1 MPHEVMKDIYLIRV
15 PLPGN
20 PLKNLNSYLIKG
32 AERSLLIDTGFN
44 IDACHEALI
53 DGINALG
60 VSLDDLDIFLTHVHS
75 DHTGLIGRLK
85 TEKNRIFISSTDLL
99 VLDRF
104 RSTLRWKEIEEQ
116 SLLYGFSKEEIV
128 ENRQTNPFKN
138 YLPPQDLKIET
149 IEEGSIFR
157 IAGYSMV
164 AISTPGHTPGHMV
177 LYDEAHG
184 LLIAGDHIIFDI
196 SPNITRW
203 PELPDSLGDYL
214 KSLDKIYKLHVTT
227 TLSAHRNPMGDVR
240 DRITELKEHHM
251 LRLDEALEI
260 IKTEPGMT
268 TYEIASRMSWSI
280 RAKDWTEFPLTQK
293 WFAVGEA
300 GAHIDNL
307 IQKGLIEEYEENGKK
322 KYRQVL

>member
-20 PLKNLNSYLIKG
+20 PLKNLNTYLIKG

-44 IDACHEALI
+44 IDSCHEALI
-53 DGINALG
+53 EGIAALG

-104 RSTLRWKEIEEQ
+104 RSALRWKDIEEQ
-116 SLLYGFSKEEIV
+116 SIKYGFSEEEIR
-128 ENRQTNPFKN
+128 ENRSTNPFKN
-138 YLPPQDLKIET
+138 YLPPKDLEIEP
-149 IEEGSIFR
+149 IEEGFIFK
-157 IAGYSMV
+157 IAGYNLV

-177 LYDEAHG
+177 LYDEAFG
-184 LLIAGDHIIFDI
+184 ILIAGDHIIFDI

-203 PELPDSLGDYL
+203 SELQDSLGDYL
-214 KSLDKIYKLHVTT
+214 NSLDKIFRLHVRT
-227 TLSAHRNPMGDVR
+227 TLSAHRNPNGDVR
-240 DRITELKEHHM
+240 ERITELKEHHM
-251 LRLDEALEI
+251 LRLDEALAI
-260 IKTEPGMT
+260 IKTEPGLT
-268 TYEIASRMSWSI
+268 TYEIAARMTWSI
-280 RAKDWTEFPLTQK
+280 RAKNWIEFPLTQK

-300 GAHIDNL
+300 GAHLDHL
-307 IQKGLIEEYEENGKK
+307 IQDGLIEEYEENGKL
-322 KYRQVL
+322 KYK